1 VTLGVQDSWL
11 LWERRTG
18 RDGSCHTE
26 RASFLAFCDQYR
38 LPPTPDAVA
47 LYLVNLHDVRPRT
60 IAALR
65 YRLRL
70 LDLAAAL
77 AGEQPP
83 SRDASLRL
91 FLRGLHRTLTS
102 DTERNRTPLYL
113 EDVDALLHAVDRD
126 RTHQVR
132 DSAFVLLADACALPM
147 EVLRQLQWHQVR
159 FRRNELTLTLPQQ
172 KWARGP
178 RGRVV
183 VAARP
188 GPTCPFKAMRAW
200 SRHVGPANGYVFA
213 TRKGR
218 PPGMKRAAELLAP
231 LGYRAHPAGHRS
243 SFTAQ
248 DVLLEYLAE
257 LGADRPRELRDRAVL
272 TLAFAACLTAEEA
285 RNLRLKDV
293 RTAPQGLLVHPP
305 GRAQPAGV
313 PRARVQARCPVTHWA
328 AWRQA
333 LEQRGAKDDD
343 TAFPQIQEQSIS
355 QKRLD
360 GIGPAW
366 LVTSRCEQAG
376 LHGDFGFTSLR
387 IGFMRTAARA
397 GIPEQLIL
405 QQAGLRRL
413 NSVALH
419 VRREQLLTRNAAG
432 MVGL

>member
-1 VTLGVQDSWL
+1 MTTGVQDSWL
-11 LWERRTG
+11 HWERRTG

-26 RASFLAFCDQYR
+26 RASFLAFCGQYR
-38 LPPTPDAVA
+38 LPPTADAVA
-47 LYLVNLHDVRPRT
+47 LYLVHLHDVRPRT

-113 EDVDALLHAVDRD
+113 EDVDALLHAIDRD
-126 RTHQVR
+126 RTHQLR
-132 DSAFVLLADACALPM
+132 DTAFVLLADACALPM
-147 EVLRQLQWHQVR
+147 DVLRQLQWHQVR

-188 GPTCPFKAMRAW
+188 GPTCPIEAMRAW

-213 TRKGR
+213 TRRRR

-231 LGYRAHPAGHRS
+231 LVRSVDTAGHRS
-243 SFTAQ
+243 PSTPE
-248 DVLLEYLAE
+248 DVLLPYLAE
-257 LGADRPRELRDRAVL
+257 LGAPRPRELRDRAVI
-272 TLAFAACLTAEEA
+272 TLAFAACLTTEEA
-285 RNLRLKDV
+285 RNLRLGHV

-313 PRARVQARCPVTHWA
+313 PRGRVPSRCPVRHWA
-328 AWRQA
+328 AWRNA
-333 LEQRGAKDDD
+333 LEQRGATDEDL
-343 TAFPQIQEQSIS
+343 TFPQIQEQCIS
-355 QKRLD
+355 QKSLD

-387 IGFMRTAARA
+387 IGFIRTAARA

-413 NSVALH
+413 DSVALH
-419 VRREQLLTRNAAG
+419 VRREQLMSHNAAG